1 MKLKVLKCF
10 VDKVNGKSYNINDV
24 IEVTDARGKEILSHP
39 LELVEV
45 VESEEKSNKK
55 KKSDSE

>member
-10 VDKVNGKSYNINDV
+10 VDKVNGKTYNVDDV
-24 IEVTDARGKEILSHP
+24 IDVSDARGKEILSHP

-45 VESEEKSNKK
+45 VESEEKSKK

>member
-1 MKLKVLKCF
+1 MKLKVLKSF
-10 VDKVNGKSYNINDV
+10 VDKVNGKTYNVDDV
-24 IEVTDARGKEILSHP
+24 IDVSDARGKEILSHP

-45 VESEEKSNKK
+45 VESEEKSKK